1 MKKHSFFLN
10 QKFLYFMSIVCVL
23 TITGLACNLPVQ
35 YLSSENSGD
44 QQQDPEQIEAAIAET
59 LIAMAPE
66 TQEIIE
72 SHDTESNESELVVN
86 TATLTPS
93 ITPSPTI
100 TFTPTFTPTEEVAQ
114 GYISGNTNCRI
125 GPGDVYGLIHT
136 FMSGDIVNLVGKD
149 LSENYWFI
157 QDQEQ
162 GTIKCWLWGKYT
174 TPEGNTADLPVFT
187 PPPTPIPVANY
198 TIAYKDTTAGGKH
211 ITVTIKNTGDLTLE
225 SYSATFKDMVNSGT
239 VDQTKNQFDSKDK
252 IPAGKTA
259 LISTSS
265 SFSADTTGHKIKVFI
280 KICTKNNL
288 DGVCV
293 SKTVQFESK

>member
-1 MKKHSFFLN
+1 
-10 QKFLYFMSIVCVL
+10 MSVVCVL

-35 YLSSENSGD
+35 SLSSENTSDNQQIPD
-44 QQQDPEQIEAAIAET
+44 QVEAAIAET

-72 SHDTESNESELVVN
+72 PQDTESNESEIKEI

-100 TFTPTFTPTEEVAQ
+100 TFTPTFTPTEEAAQ
-114 GYISGNTNCRI
+114 GYISKNTNCRI

-136 FMSGDIVNLVGKD
+136 FMAGEIVNLVGKD
-149 LSENYWFI
+149 LAENYWFI

-162 GTIKCWLWGKYT
+162 GSINCWLWGKYA

-187 PPPTPIPVANY
+187 PPPTPIPVADY
-198 TIAYKDTTAGGKH
+198 TVTYKNTTSGGKH

-259 LISTSS
+259 LLTTSY
-265 SFSADTTGHKIKVFI
+265 SFCADTTGHNIKVFI
-280 KICTKNNL
+280 KICTENNL
-288 DGVCV
+288 GGLLCQEG
-293 SKTVQFESK
+293 QFGPLNANAIGSIT

>member
-1 MKKHSFFLN
+1 
-10 QKFLYFMSIVCVL
+10 MSVVCVL
-23 TITGLACNLPVQ
+23 TIAGLACNLPVQ
-35 YLSSENSGD
+35 FLSSENNSDNQQNPD
-44 QQQDPEQIEAAIAET
+44 QVEAAIAET

-72 SHDTESNESELVVN
+72 SHDTESNESEIKEN
-86 TATLTPS
+86 TATFTAT
-93 ITPSPTI
+93 ITPSPTV
-100 TFTPTFTPTEEVAQ
+100 TFTPTFTPTDEVAQ
-114 GYISGNTNCRI
+114 GYISENTNCRI

-136 FMSGDIVNLVGKD
+136 FIAGEIVNLVGKD

-162 GTIKCWLWGKYT
+162 GSINCWLWGKYA

-187 PPPTPIPVANY
+187 PPPTPKPVADY

-225 SYSATFKDMVNSGT
+225 SYSATFKDMSTSDT

-259 LISTSS
+259 LLTTSY
-265 SFSADTTGHKIKVFI
+265 SFSSDTTGHNIKVFI
-280 KICTKNNL
+280 KLCTENNL
-288 DGVCV
+288 GGVCV
-293 SKTVQFESK
+293 SKTAQFKSK

>member
-1 MKKHSFFLN
+1 MNKHSFFLN

-35 YLSSENSGD
+35 YLSSENTGD
-44 QQQDPEQIEAAIAET
+44 QQQDPDQIEAAIAET

-66 TQEIIE
+66 DQENKE
-72 SHDTESNESELVVN
+72 SQDTDSNGGEAKEI

-93 ITPSPTI
+93 ITPSPTV
-100 TFTPTFTPTEEVAQ
+100 TFTPTVEVAQ
-114 GYISGNTNCRI
+114 GYISENTNCRI

-136 FMSGDIVNLVGKD
+136 FMAGDIVNLVGKD
-149 LSENYWFI
+149 LNETYWFI

-162 GTIKCWLWGKYT
+162 GSINCWLWGKYA
-174 TPEGNTADLPVFT
+174 TPEGNIADLPVFT
-187 PPPTPIPVANY
+187 PPPTPKPVANY

-225 SYSATFKDMVNSGT
+225 SYSATFKDMSTSET
-239 VDQTKNQFDSKDK
+239 VDQTSNQFDNRVK

-259 LISTSS
+259 LLTTSYSFIS
-265 SFSADTTGHKIKVFI
+265 DTTGHNIKVFI
-280 KICTKNNL
+280 KLCTNDNL
-288 DGVCV
+288 GGVCV
-293 SKTVQFESK
+293 SKTAQFKSK

>member
-1 MKKHSFFLN
+1 MNKYPIFLN
-10 QKFLYFMSIVCVL
+10 QKFLYFMSVVCVL

-35 YLSSENSGD
+35 FLSSENNSDNQQIPD
-44 QQQDPEQIEAAIAET
+44 QVEAAIAET

-72 SHDTESNESELVVN
+72 SHDTESNESETKEI

-93 ITPSPTI
+93 ITPSPTV
-100 TFTPTFTPTEEVAQ
+100 TYTPTKEVAQ
-114 GYISGNTNCRI
+114 GYISKNTNCRI

-136 FMSGDIVNLVGKD
+136 FMAGEIVNLVGKD
-149 LSENYWFI
+149 LAENYWFI

-162 GTIKCWLWGKYT
+162 GSINCWLWGKYA

-187 PPPTPIPVANY
+187 PPPTPIPVADY

-225 SYSATFKDMVNSGT
+225 SYSATFKDMVNTGT

-259 LISTSS
+259 LLSTSY
-265 SFSADTTGHKIKVFI
+265 SFCGDTTGHNIKVFI
-280 KICTKNNL
+280 KICTENNL
-288 DGVCV
+288 GGVCV
-293 SKTVQFESK
+293 SKTAQFKSQ